1 MLRQGSRSN
10 ASSWVGNRQYLPS
23 YHEHLSRQIGDLR
36 HGFVNFGRLNEPG
49 RAFCFRIILSTHVK
63 KSGAIISLPDREC
76 RLPTRG
82 ARPTLKPIL
91 PYAKNPIRSLAYIK
105 QET

>member
-10 ASSWVGNRQYLPS
+10 TSSWVGYRQYLPS

-49 RAFCFRIILSTHVK
+49 HLLVQDYPQHPCKEVRSDNIAT
-63 KSGAIISLPDREC
+63 GREC

-82 ARPTLKPIL
+82 ARRTLKPIL
-91 PYAKNPIRSLAYIK
+91 PYVKNPLRSLAYIK